1 MLLIAVCTCAYRC
14 GTLSLTILVSTY
26 GFHTMSHAGS
36 LEKRLPHMYATKK
49 SYDFFK
55 LRDLIYW
62 NSLKCYDYSRTA
74 IFILSVL
81 SSETSN

>member
-14 GTLSLTILVSTY
+14 DTLSLTILVSTY

-49 SYDFFK
+49 LYDFLQTSRLDLLEFIEM
-55 LRDLIYW
+55 LRLFEDCDFY
-62 NSLKCYDYSRTA
+62 
-74 IFILSVL
+74 FICTLS
-81 SSETSN
+81 